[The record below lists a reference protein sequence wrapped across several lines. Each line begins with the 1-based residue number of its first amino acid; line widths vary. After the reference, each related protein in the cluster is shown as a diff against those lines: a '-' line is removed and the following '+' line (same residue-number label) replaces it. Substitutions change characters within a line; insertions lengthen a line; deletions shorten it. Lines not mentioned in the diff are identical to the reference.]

1 MMPIVTDRDMGLI
14 STSVVSDVGHILTVV
29 VSNAGRILDPG
40 CRYGTIVNIHEAEW
54 TDHRLAYSGRQSRLG
69 CSENAR
75 IDCLVETTLPW
86 M

>member
-1 MMPIVTDRDMGLI
+1 MMPIVTDRDMGQI
-14 STSVVSDVGHILTVV
+14 STSVVSDVGPILTVV

-75 IDCLVETTLPW
+75 IDYLVEATLPW